1 MNFRISLS
9 LVLAAF
15 IAAGFCGTPATVFSP
30 EPPAHP
36 KRFCAEYAKWLG
48 WVIASKDYVEITD
61 FQGVS
66 FDLRYATFKN
76 GSGHD
81 LYCGSRRAFL
91 NKNVAD
97 KLKAAVALLRK
108 EHPGYRL
115 RIFDAA
121 RPLYA
126 QDALRAPV
134 RGTPYANFVSSPSHG
149 SVHNYGYAVD
159 LTMED
164 SLGRPLDM
172 GTDFDSF
179 EAAAGSRG
187 EKAALKSGR
196 LTELQIAH
204 RRILRRAMK
213 GAGFIALPSEW
224 WHFNA
229 AASAWVRAN
238 CAKTPF

>member
-1 MNFRISLS
+1 
-9 LVLAAF
+9 
-15 IAAGFCGTPATVFSP
+15 
-30 EPPAHP
+30 
-36 KRFCAEYAKWLG
+36 
-48 WVIASKDYVEITD
+48 
-61 FQGVS
+61 
-66 FDLRYATFKN
+66 
-76 GSGHD
+76 
-81 LYCGSRRAFL
+81 
-91 NKNVAD
+91 
-97 KLKAAVALLRK
+97 
-108 EHPGYRL
+108 
-115 RIFDAA
+115 
-121 RPLYA
+121 
-126 QDALRAPV
+126 
-134 RGTPYANFVSSPSHG
+134 
-149 SVHNYGYAVD
+149 
-159 LTMED
+159 MED